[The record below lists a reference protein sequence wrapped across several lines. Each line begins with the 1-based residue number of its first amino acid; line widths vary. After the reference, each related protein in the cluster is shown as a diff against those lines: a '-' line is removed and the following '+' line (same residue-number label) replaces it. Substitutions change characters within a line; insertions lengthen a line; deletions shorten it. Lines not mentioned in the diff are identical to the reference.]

1 MSGALGNVRVPG
13 VEVSGALGNVW
24 SYELGDYEVVYYC
37 VIHSSWEVGGERG
50 VFFLIFVCGGV
61 RGGVEAVICYDNSM
75 VIEEI

>member
-1 MSGALGNVRVPG
+1 MSCALGNVRG
-13 VEVSGALGNVW
+13 
-24 SYELGDYEVVYYC
+24 YKFGDYKVVYYC

-61 RGGVEAVICYDNSM
+61 RGGVDSVIYYDKSM